1 MYISRASTFTISDAS
16 VMSLKCI
23 TIEVRKNLHC
33 ANVFLEFDHSLTETE
48 FVKIQIDKD
57 SIKLEEYSTKTTI
70 TLQGHLTIQAR
81 SLSSLVVEENN
92 ASFRMSID
100 PIENPPTLWPVAND
114 KNQKF
119 IKQVPDVAPLQNV
132 TLTCSRCQNTLT
144 KENVQFNRILE
155 FPSGTLD
162 LGDFFCHHGPDLNS
176 VLMPKHADLFY
187 GLFFV
192 ILNTECLK
200 GIRIKDGHAF
210 CGRCLMHLGETL
222 FEDKALK
229 IWTDTLH
236 EAVFKPRDIESMVS
250 HLMCRILDDCSVSND
265 LHIMQ
270 FSKAIVEAIMPTRK
284 KKFILLNI
292 LERNL
297 DILQNIN
304 VPTMCPDEFNN
315 NKGLIKLSKCKA
327 HKVLYQFHDENESN
341 KILKS
346 WLQDI
351 SVHTTKI
358 SPTLFSALQRRLER
372 NSKLLPEVYR
382 YSNEFILSY
391 IFY

>member
-1 MYISRASTFTISDAS
+1 
-16 VMSLKCI
+16 MSLKCI
-23 TIEVRKNLHC
+23 TLEVRKNLHC
-33 ANVFLEFDHSLTETE
+33 ANVFLEFDHNLTETE

-57 SIKLEEYSTKTTI
+57 TIKLQENSGTTSI
-70 TLQGHLTIQAR
+70 PLRDHLTIQAR

-100 PIENPPTLWPVAND
+100 IETPETPTTTLWTNSNEND
-114 KNQKF
+114 QKFKNQ
-119 IKQVPDVAPLQNV
+119 IPELSSLENV
-132 TLTCSRCQNTLT
+132 KLTCSRCQNILT
-144 KENVQFNRILE
+144 KVNLHFERILE
-155 FPSGTLD
+155 YPSGTID

-176 VLMPKHADLFY
+176 VLMPKQTDMFY

-192 ILNTECLK
+192 VLNTECLK
-200 GIRIKDGHAF
+200 GIRTKDGHAF

-222 FEDKALK
+222 FDNKALK
-229 IWTDTLH
+229 VWTDTLY
-236 EAVFKPRDIESMVS
+236 EAVFKPRDIESMIS
-250 HLMCRILDDCSVSND
+250 HLMCRILDECSVSNN

-270 FSKAIVEAIMPTRK
+270 FSKAIVEVTMPTK
-284 KKFILLNI
+284 KKKYILLNI

-297 DILQNIN
+297 DILRNSKM
-304 VPTMCPDEFNN
+304 TTSTDEFNN
-315 NKGLIKLSKCKA
+315 NTELVRLVKCKA
-327 HKVLYQFHDENESN
+327 NKVLYQFHDEDDSN
-341 KILKS
+341 KMLKS

-391 IFY
+391 VFY

>member
-1 MYISRASTFTISDAS
+1 
-16 VMSLKCI
+16 MSLKCV
-23 TIEVRKNLHC
+23 TLEVRKNLRC

-48 FVKIQIDKD
+48 FVKIQIDEN
-57 SIKLEEYSTKTTI
+57 SIKLREYSTETTI
-70 TLQGHLTIQAR
+70 ALQGHLTIQAP

-92 ASFRMSID
+92 ASFRMNID
-100 PIENPPTLWPVAND
+100 TPSPLWPIKND
-114 KNQKF
+114 NDQKF
-119 IKQVPDVAPLQNV
+119 TKQIPDVTPLAKV
-132 TLTCSRCQNTLT
+132 TLTCSRCQSILT
-144 KENVQFNRILE
+144 KDDVQFERILE
-155 FPSGTLD
+155 FPSGTID
-162 LGDFFCHHGPDLNS
+162 VGEFFCHHGPDLNS
-176 VLMPKHADLFY
+176 VLIPKRNDMFY

-192 ILNTECLK
+192 ILNAECLK
-200 GIRIKDGHAF
+200 GIRIKENNAF

-222 FEDKALK
+222 FDNKALK
-229 IWTDTLH
+229 IWTDTLK
-236 EAVFKPRDIESMVS
+236 EAIFKPRDIESMVS
-250 HLMCRILDDCSVSND
+250 QLMARILDECSIGNN

-284 KKFILLNI
+284 KKYILLNI

-297 DILQNIN
+297 DILRNQTIS
-304 VPTMCPDEFNN
+304 TDGFNN
-315 NKGLIKLSKCKA
+315 NTGMVKLDKCKA
-327 HKVLYQFHDENESN
+327 NKVLYQFHNEDDKSSM
-341 KILKS
+341 LKS

-391 IFY
+391 VFY